1 MVEGYSALRG
11 GSLNDPVVRRV
22 AEEAGRTSAQ
32 VLVRWH
38 VQHGVVVI
46 PRSSKPDRVRANAD
60 VGGFELSEE
69 QMADLDG
76 LGRG

>member
-1 MVEGYSALRG
+1 
-11 GSLNDPVVRRV
+11 
-22 AEEAGRTSAQ
+22 

-38 VQHGVVVI
+38 VQHDIVVI
-46 PRSSKPDRVRANAD
+46 PRSSKADRIRANAD

-76 LGRG
+76 LGKRR